1 LLEEDDD
8 EMEELALTITNLVLA
23 AIMAGIFGVWMYF
36 LTYMTK
42 SFRQSPML
50 ESFDRTRVSRLPKVS
65 VILPAR
71 NEERYIARCLDSLLG
86 QDYTNF
92 EIIAINDSST
102 DGTGEIMK
110 AYAANDLRVMH
121 IDASPKPEGWT
132 GKNWACYQ
140 GYLQARGELLMFTDA
155 DSKHLP
161 STMSLAVGH
170 LISEN
175 LEALTAVP
183 RLICNDFWTKMTL
196 PALATF
202 LHTRFSPI
210 RVNDPNTK
218 TGYFFGSFFIITRST
233 YEAVGTHEGV
243 KEELVEDGAL
253 GGKVKASK
261 FRMKMVRG
269 ESHIDAVWAR
279 DLPTLWQGLRRLM
292 IPVYYQDKV
301 DAYMMAM
308 AVFFIL
314 FAPFVFLPY
323 LPIVAATSFAGNT
336 ISPSFQ
342 ILFGLQMSAIALI
355 MITTAVQCRLAIFES
370 PLYAFAAPLSGALIS
385 LSFMSAIADAKKRKG
400 AVSWRDR
407 EYIVNKTQNPLS

>member
-1 LLEEDDD
+1 
-8 EMEELALTITNLVLA
+8 MEHALTIANLVLA
-23 AIMAGIFGVWMYF
+23 VIMAGIFGVWMYF
-36 LTYMTK
+36 LMYMTK
-42 SFRQSPML
+42 SFWQSPML
-50 ESFDRTRVSRLPKVS
+50 DSFDRTKVSRSPKVS

-71 NEERYIARCLDSLLG
+71 NERCYIARCLDSLLG
-86 QDYTNF
+86 QDYPNF

-110 AYAANDLRVMH
+110 AYAANDLRVLH

-140 GYLQARGELLMFTDA
+140 GFLQARGELLMFTDA
-155 DSKHLP
+155 DSEHLP

-196 PALATF
+196 PVLATF

-210 RVNDPNTK
+210 RVNDPNSK
-218 TGYFFGSFFIITRST
+218 TGYFFGSFFIITRNT
-233 YEAVGTHEGV
+233 YEAIGTHEGV
-243 KEELVEDGAL
+243 KDELVEDGAL
-253 GGKVKASK
+253 GSKVKASK

-279 DLPTLWQGLRRLM
+279 DLPTLWQGLRRFM

-308 AVFFIL
+308 TVFFIL
-314 FAPFVFLPY
+314 FAPFASLPY
-323 LPIVAATSFAGNT
+323 LILASFAGN
-336 ISPSFQ
+336 ISFQ
-342 ILFGLQMSAIALI
+342 ILFGLQISAIALI
-355 MITTAVQCRLAIFES
+355 VVTTAVQCRLAIFES
-370 PLYAFAAPLSGALIS
+370 PLYAFTAPLSGALIS
-385 LSFMSAIADAKKRKG
+385 LSFMSAIADAKKKG
-400 AVSWRDR
+400 TVSWRDR
-407 EYIVNKTQNPLS
+407 KYIISKTQNPVS

>member
-1 LLEEDDD
+1 
-8 EMEELALTITNLVLA
+8 MELALTITNLVLA
-23 AIMAGIFGVWMYF
+23 AIMAGIFGVWLYF

-50 ESFDRTRVSRLPKVS
+50 ESFDRTSVSRFPKVS

-71 NEERYIARCLDSLLG
+71 NEGRYIARCLDSLLG
-86 QDYTNF
+86 QDYPNF

-140 GYLQARGELLMFTDA
+140 GFLRARGELLIFTDA

-170 LISEN
+170 LMSEN

-196 PALATF
+196 PVLATF

-233 YEAVGTHEGV
+233 YEAIGTHEGV

-292 IPVYYQDKV
+292 IPIYYQDKV
-301 DAYMMAM
+301 NAYMMAM

-314 FAPFVFLPY
+314 FAPFASLPY
-323 LPIVAATSFAGNT
+323 LPVASFAGN
-336 ISPSFQ
+336 ISFQ
-342 ILFGLQMSAIALI
+342 ILFGLQISAIALI
-355 MITTAVQCRLAIFES
+355 MVTTAVQCRLAIFES
-370 PLYAFAAPLSGALIS
+370 PVYAFAAPLSGALIS
-385 LSFMSAIADAKKRKG
+385 LSFMSAIADAKKKG

-407 EYIVNKTQNPLS
+407 KYIISKTQNPVS

>member
-1 LLEEDDD
+1 
-8 EMEELALTITNLVLA
+8 MELALTITNLVLA
-23 AIMAGIFGVWMYF
+23 AIMAGIFGVWLYF

-50 ESFDRTRVSRLPKVS
+50 ESFDRTSVSRFPKVS

-71 NEERYIARCLDSLLG
+71 NEGHYIARCLDSLLG
-86 QDYTNF
+86 QDYPNF

-140 GYLQARGELLMFTDA
+140 GFLRARGELLMFTDA

-170 LISEN
+170 LMSEN

-196 PALATF
+196 PVLATF

-233 YEAVGTHEGV
+233 YEAIGTHKGV

-292 IPVYYQDKV
+292 IPIYYQDKV
-301 DAYMMAM
+301 NAYMMAM

-314 FAPFVFLPY
+314 FAPFASLPY
-323 LPIVAATSFAGNT
+323 LPVASFAGNT
-336 ISPSFQ
+336 SFQ
-342 ILFGLQMSAIALI
+342 ILFVLQISAIALI
-355 MITTAVQCRLAIFES
+355 MVTTAAQCRLAIFES
-370 PLYAFAAPLSGALIS
+370 PVYAFAAPLSGALIS
-385 LSFMSAIADAKKRKG
+385 LSFMSAIADAKKKG

-407 EYIVNKTQNPLS
+407 KYIISKTQNPVS

>member
-1 LLEEDDD
+1 
-8 EMEELALTITNLVLA
+8 MELALTITNLVLA
-23 AIMAGIFGVWMYF
+23 AIMAGIFGVWLYF

-50 ESFDRTRVSRLPKVS
+50 ESFDRTSVSRFPKVS
-65 VILPAR
+65 VIVPAR
-71 NEERYIARCLDSLLG
+71 NEGRYIARCLDSLLG
-86 QDYTNF
+86 QDYPNF

-102 DGTGEIMK
+102 DGTGEIIK
-110 AYAANDLRVMH
+110 AYATNDLRVMH

-140 GYLQARGELLMFTDA
+140 GFLRARGELLMFTDA

-170 LISEN
+170 LMSEN

-183 RLICNDFWTKMTL
+183 RLICNDFWTKVTL
-196 PALATF
+196 PVLATF

-233 YEAVGTHEGV
+233 YEAIGTHEGV

-269 ESHIDAVWAR
+269 ESHVDAVWAR

-292 IPVYYQDKV
+292 IPIYYQDKV
-301 DAYMMAM
+301 NAYMMAM

-314 FAPFVFLPY
+314 FAPFTSLPY
-323 LPIVAATSFAGNT
+323 LPVASFAGN
-336 ISPSFQ
+336 ISFQ
-342 ILFGLQMSAIALI
+342 ILFGLQISAIALI
-355 MITTAVQCRLAIFES
+355 MVTTAVQCRLAIFES
-370 PLYAFAAPLSGALIS
+370 PVYAFAAPLSGALIS
-385 LSFMSAIADAKKRKG
+385 LSFMSAIADAKKKG

-407 EYIVNKTQNPLS
+407 KYIISKTQNPVS

>member
-1 LLEEDDD
+1 
-8 EMEELALTITNLVLA
+8 MEHALTIANLVLA
-23 AIMAGIFGVWMYF
+23 VIMAGIFGVWMYF
-36 LTYMTK
+36 LMYMTK
-42 SFRQSPML
+42 SFWQSPML
-50 ESFDRTRVSRLPKVS
+50 DSFDRTKVSRSPKVS

-71 NEERYIARCLDSLLG
+71 NERCYIARCLDSLLG
-86 QDYTNF
+86 QDYPNF

-110 AYAANDLRVMH
+110 AYAANDLRVLH

-140 GYLQARGELLMFTDA
+140 GFLQARGELLMFTDA
-155 DSKHLP
+155 DSEHLP

-196 PALATF
+196 PVLATF

-210 RVNDPNTK
+210 RVNDPNSK
-218 TGYFFGSFFIITRST
+218 TGYFFGSFFIITRNT
-233 YEAVGTHEGV
+233 YEAIGTHEGV
-243 KEELVEDGAL
+243 KDELVEDGAL
-253 GGKVKASK
+253 GSKVKASK

-279 DLPTLWQGLRRLM
+279 DLPTLWQGLRRFM

-308 AVFFIL
+308 TVFFIL
-314 FAPFVFLPY
+314 FAPFASLPY
-323 LPIVAATSFAGNT
+323 LILASFAGN
-336 ISPSFQ
+336 ISFQ
-342 ILFGLQMSAIALI
+342 ILFGLQISAIALI
-355 MITTAVQCRLAIFES
+355 IVTTAVQCRLAIFES
-370 PLYAFAAPLSGALIS
+370 PLYAFTAPLSGALIS
-385 LSFMSAIADAKKRKG
+385 LSFMSAIADAKKKG
-400 AVSWRDR
+400 TVSWRDR
-407 EYIVNKTQNPLS
+407 KYIISKTQNPVS

>member
-1 LLEEDDD
+1 
-8 EMEELALTITNLVLA
+8 MELALTITNLVLA
-23 AIMAGIFGVWMYF
+23 AIMAGIFGVWLYF

-42 SFRQSPML
+42 SFKQSPML
-50 ESFDRTRVSRLPKVS
+50 ESFDWTSVSRSPKVS

-71 NEERYIARCLDSLLG
+71 NEGRYIARCLDSLLG
-86 QDYTNF
+86 QDYPNF

-140 GYLQARGELLMFTDA
+140 GFLRARSELLIFTDA

-170 LISEN
+170 LMSEN

-183 RLICNDFWTKMTL
+183 RLICNDFWTKVTL
-196 PALATF
+196 PVLATF

-233 YEAVGTHEGV
+233 YEAIGTHEGV

-292 IPVYYQDKV
+292 IPIYYQDKV
-301 DAYMMAM
+301 NAYMMAM

-314 FAPFVFLPY
+314 FAPFASLPY
-323 LPIVAATSFAGNT
+323 LPVASFAGN
-336 ISPSFQ
+336 ISFQ
-342 ILFGLQMSAIALI
+342 ILFGLQISVIALI
-355 MITTAVQCRLAIFES
+355 MVTTAVQCRLAIFES
-370 PLYAFAAPLSGALIS
+370 PVYAFAAPLSGALIS
-385 LSFMSAIADAKKRKG
+385 LSFMSAIADAKKKG

-407 EYIVNKTQNPLS
+407 KYIISKTQNPVS

>member
-1 LLEEDDD
+1 
-8 EMEELALTITNLVLA
+8 MEELALTITNLVLS
-23 AIMAGIFGVWMYF
+23 AIMAGIFGVWLYF
-36 LTYMTK
+36 LTYMIK

-50 ESFDRTRVSRLPKVS
+50 ESFDRTTSVSHRSPKVS

-71 NEERYIARCLDSLLG
+71 NEGHYIARCLDSLLG
-86 QDYTNF
+86 QDYPNF

-102 DGTGEIMK
+102 DETGEIMK
-110 AYAANDLRVMH
+110 AYAANDLRIIH

-140 GYLQARGELLMFTDA
+140 GFLRAQGELLMFTDA

-161 STMSLAVGH
+161 TTMSLAVGH

-196 PALATF
+196 PVLAIF

-210 RVNDPNTK
+210 RVNDPNNK
-218 TGYFFGSFFIITRST
+218 IGYFFGSFFIITRST
-233 YEAVGTHEGV
+233 YETIGTHKGV

-253 GGKVKASK
+253 GGKVKAHK

-269 ESHIDAVWAR
+269 EPHIDAVWAR
-279 DLPTLWQGLRRLM
+279 DLQTLWQGLRRLM
-292 IPVYYQDKV
+292 IPLYYQDKV
-301 DAYMMAM
+301 NAYMMAI

-314 FAPFVFLPY
+314 FAPFVSLPY
-323 LPIVAATSFAGNT
+323 LPVVASLSENT
-336 ISPSFQ
+336 SFQ
-342 ILFGLQMSAIALI
+342 ILFGLQISAIALI
-355 MITTAVQCRLAIFES
+355 MVTTAVQCRLAIFES
-370 PLYAFAAPLSGALIS
+370 PVYAFAAPLSGGLIS
-385 LSFMSAIADAKKRKG
+385 LSFMSAIADAKKKR

-407 EYIVNKTQNPLS
+407 KYIISNTQNPIP

>member
-1 LLEEDDD
+1 
-8 EMEELALTITNLVLA
+8 MEHALTIANLVLA
-23 AIMAGIFGVWMYF
+23 VIMAGIFGVWMYF
-36 LTYMTK
+36 LMYMTK
-42 SFRQSPML
+42 SFWQSPML
-50 ESFDRTRVSRLPKVS
+50 DSFDRTKVSRSPKVS

-71 NEERYIARCLDSLLG
+71 NERCYIARCLDSLLG
-86 QDYTNF
+86 QDYPNF

-110 AYAANDLRVMH
+110 AYAANDLRVLH

-140 GYLQARGELLMFTDA
+140 GFLQARGELLMFTDA
-155 DSKHLP
+155 DSEHLP

-196 PALATF
+196 PVLATF

-210 RVNDPNTK
+210 RVNDPNSK
-218 TGYFFGSFFIITRST
+218 TGYFFGSFFIITRNT
-233 YEAVGTHEGV
+233 YEAIGTHEGV
-243 KEELVEDGAL
+243 KDELVEDGAL
-253 GGKVKASK
+253 GSKVKASK

-279 DLPTLWQGLRRLM
+279 DLPTLWQGLRRFM

-308 AVFFIL
+308 TVFFIL
-314 FAPFVFLPY
+314 FAPFASLPY
-323 LPIVAATSFAGNT
+323 LILASFAGN
-336 ISPSFQ
+336 ISFQ
-342 ILFGLQMSAIALI
+342 ILFGLQISAIALI
-355 MITTAVQCRLAIFES
+355 VVTTAVQCRLAIFES
-370 PLYAFAAPLSGALIS
+370 PLYAFTAPLSGALIS
-385 LSFMSAIADAKKRKG
+385 LSFMSAIADAKKKG
-400 AVSWRDR
+400 TVSWRDR
-407 EYIVNKTQNPLS
+407 KYVISKTQNPVS

>member
-1 LLEEDDD
+1 
-8 EMEELALTITNLVLA
+8 MEHALTIANLVLA

-42 SFRQSPML
+42 SFWQSPML
-50 ESFDRTRVSRLPKVS
+50 ESFDRTRVSHFPKVS

-71 NEERYIARCLDSLLG
+71 NERRYITRCLNSLLG
-86 QDYTNF
+86 QDYPNF

-140 GYLQARGELLMFTDA
+140 GFLQARGELLMFTDA

-183 RLICNDFWTKMTL
+183 RLICNDFWTKITL
-196 PALATF
+196 PVLATF

-210 RVNDPNTK
+210 RVNDPNSK
-218 TGYFFGSFFIITRST
+218 TGYFFGSFFIITRNT
-233 YEAVGTHEGV
+233 YEAIGTHEGV

-269 ESHIDAVWAR
+269 EFHIDAVWAR
-279 DLPTLWQGLRRLM
+279 DLPTLWQGLRRFM

-314 FAPFVFLPY
+314 FAPFASLPY
-323 LPIVAATSFAGNT
+323 LPVASFAGNT
-336 ISPSFQ
+336 SFQ
-342 ILFGLQMSAIALI
+342 MLFGLQISAIALI
-355 MITTAVQCRLAIFES
+355 MVTTAVQCRLAIFES
-370 PLYAFAAPLSGALIS
+370 PVYAFAAPLSGALIS
-385 LSFMSAIADAKKRKG
+385 LSFMSAIADAKKKG

-407 EYIVNKTQNPLS
+407 KYMISKTQNPVS

>member
-1 LLEEDDD
+1 
-8 EMEELALTITNLVLA
+8 MEELALTITNLVLA

-50 ESFDRTRVSRLPKVS
+50 ESFDRTRVSRFPKVS

-202 LHTRFSPI
+202 LHTRFSSI

-269 ESHIDAVWAR
+269 ESHIDAAWAR

-301 DAYMMAM
+301 DAYMMTM

-323 LPIVAATSFAGNT
+323 LPIVAVATSFAGNT

-355 MITTAVQCRLAIFES
+355 MITTAVQCRLAVFES

-385 LSFMSAIADAKKRKG
+385 LSFMSAIADAKMRKG

-407 EYIVNKTQNPLS
+407 KYIINKAQNPLS

>member
-1 LLEEDDD
+1 
-8 EMEELALTITNLVLA
+8 MEELALTITNLVLS
-23 AIMAGIFGVWMYF
+23 AIMAGIFGVWLYF
-36 LTYMTK
+36 LTYMIK

-50 ESFDRTRVSRLPKVS
+50 ESFDRTTSLNRYPKVS

-86 QDYTNF
+86 QDYPNF

-140 GYLQARGELLMFTDA
+140 GFLRARGELLMFTDA
-155 DSKHLP
+155 DSKHSP
-161 STMSLAVGH
+161 TTMSLAVGH

-196 PALATF
+196 PILATF

-210 RVNDPNTK
+210 RVNDPTTK
-218 TGYFFGSFFIITRST
+218 TGYFFGSFFIITRNT
-233 YEAVGTHEGV
+233 YEAIGTHEGV

-261 FRMKMVRG
+261 SRMKMVRG

-279 DLPTLWQGLRRLM
+279 DLSTLWQGLRRLM
-292 IPVYYQDKV
+292 IPIYYQDKV
-301 DAYMMAM
+301 DAYKMAI

-314 FAPFVFLPY
+314 FAPFASLPY
-323 LPIVAATSFAGNT
+323 LPVVASFAGNT
-336 ISPSFQ
+336 SSFQ
-342 ILFGLQMSAIALI
+342 MLFGLQISAITLI
-355 MITTAVQCRLAIFES
+355 MVTTAVQCRLAIFES
-370 PLYAFAAPLSGALIS
+370 PVYALAAPLSGALIS
-385 LSFMSAIADAKKRKG
+385 LSFLLAIADAKKKG

-407 EYIVNKTQNPLS
+407 KYIISKTQNPVS

>member
-1 LLEEDDD
+1 
-8 EMEELALTITNLVLA
+8 MELALTITNLVLA
-23 AIMAGIFGVWMYF
+23 AIMAGVFGVWLYF

-50 ESFDRTRVSRLPKVS
+50 ESFDRTKVSRFPKVS

-71 NEERYIARCLDSLLG
+71 NERHYIAHCLDSLLR
-86 QDYTNF
+86 QDYPNF
-92 EIIAINDSST
+92 EIVAINDSST

-110 AYAANDLRVMH
+110 AYAANDLRVIH

-161 STMSLAVGH
+161 TTMSLAVGH
-170 LISEN
+170 LMSGN
-175 LEALTAVP
+175 LGALTAVP

-196 PALATF
+196 PLLATF

-210 RVNDPNTK
+210 RVNNPNTK

-301 DAYMMAM
+301 DAYMMAI

-314 FAPFVFLPY
+314 FAPFASLPY
-323 LPIVAATSFAGNT
+323 LPVASFAGNM
-336 ISPSFQ
+336 SFQ
-342 ILFGLQMSAIALI
+342 ILFVLQISAITLI
-355 MITTAVQCRLAIFES
+355 MVTTAVQCRLAISES

-385 LSFMSAIADAKKRKG
+385 FSFMSAIADAKKKG
-400 AVSWRDR
+400 VVSWRDR
-407 EYIVNKTQNPLS
+407 KYIIRKTQNPLS

>member
-1 LLEEDDD
+1 
-8 EMEELALTITNLVLA
+8 
-23 AIMAGIFGVWMYF
+23 
-36 LTYMTK
+36 
-42 SFRQSPML
+42 
-50 ESFDRTRVSRLPKVS
+50 
-65 VILPAR
+65 
-71 NEERYIARCLDSLLG
+71 
-86 QDYTNF
+86 
-92 EIIAINDSST
+92 
-102 DGTGEIMK
+102 MK

-196 PALATF
+196 PILATF

-210 RVNDPNTK
+210 RVNDPTTK
-218 TGYFFGSFFIITRST
+218 TGYFFGSFFIITRNT
-233 YEAVGTHEGV
+233 YEAIGTHEGV

-279 DLPTLWQGLRRLM
+279 DLSTLWQGLRRLM
-292 IPVYYQDKV
+292 IPIYYQNKV
-301 DAYMMAM
+301 DAYKMAI
-308 AVFFIL
+308 AIFFIL
-314 FAPFVFLPY
+314 FAPFASLSY
-323 LPIVAATSFAGNT
+323 LPVVASFAGNT
-336 ISPSFQ
+336 SSFQ
-342 ILFGLQMSAIALI
+342 MLFGLQISAITLI
-355 MITTAVQCRLAIFES
+355 MVTTAVQCRLAIFES
-370 PLYAFAAPLSGALIS
+370 PVYALAAPLSGALIS
-385 LSFMSAIADAKKRKG
+385 LSFMSAIADAKKKG

-407 EYIVNKTQNPLS
+407 KYIISKTQNPVS

>member
-1 LLEEDDD
+1 
-8 EMEELALTITNLVLA
+8 MEELALTITNLVLSA
-23 AIMAGIFGVWMYF
+23 MMAGIFGVWLYF
-36 LTYMTK
+36 LIYMTK

-50 ESFDRTRVSRLPKVS
+50 ESFDRTSVSRFPKVS

-71 NEERYIARCLDSLLG
+71 NEGQYIARCLDSLLG
-86 QDYTNF
+86 QDYPNF

-110 AYAANDLRVMH
+110 TYAANDLRVMH

-140 GYLQARGELLMFTDA
+140 GFLRARGELLMFTDA

-170 LISEN
+170 LMSEN

-196 PALATF
+196 PVLATF

-233 YEAVGTHEGV
+233 YEAIGTHEGV

-269 ESHIDAVWAR
+269 EPHIDAVWAR
-279 DLPTLWQGLRRLM
+279 DLTTLWQGLRRFM

-314 FAPFVFLPY
+314 FAPFASLPY
-323 LPIVAATSFAGNT
+323 LPLVASFAGNT
-336 ISPSFQ
+336 SSFQ
-342 ILFGLQMSAIALI
+342 ILFGLQISAIALI
-355 MITTAVQCRLAIFES
+355 MVTTAVQCRLAIFES
-370 PLYAFAAPLSGALIS
+370 PMYAFAAPLSGALIS
-385 LSFMSAIADAKKRKG
+385 LSFMSAIADAKKKG

-407 EYIVNKTQNPLS
+407 KYMISKTQNPVS

>member
-1 LLEEDDD
+1 
-8 EMEELALTITNLVLA
+8 MEHALTIANLVLA

-36 LTYMTK
+36 LTYMIK
-42 SFRQSPML
+42 SFWQSPML
-50 ESFDRTRVSRLPKVS
+50 ESFDRTRVSHFPKVS

-71 NEERYIARCLDSLLG
+71 NERRYITRCLNSLLG
-86 QDYTNF
+86 QDYPNF

-140 GYLQARGELLMFTDA
+140 GFLQARGELLMFTDA

-183 RLICNDFWTKMTL
+183 RLICNDFWTKITL
-196 PALATF
+196 PVLATF

-210 RVNDPNTK
+210 RVNDPNSK
-218 TGYFFGSFFIITRST
+218 TGYFFGSFFIITRNT
-233 YEAVGTHEGV
+233 YEAIGTHEGV
-243 KEELVEDGAL
+243 KDELVEDGAL
-253 GGKVKASK
+253 GSKVKASK

-269 ESHIDAVWAR
+269 EFHIDAVWAR
-279 DLPTLWQGLRRLM
+279 DLPTLWQGLRRFM

-308 AVFFIL
+308 TVFFIL
-314 FAPFVFLPY
+314 FAPFASLPY
-323 LPIVAATSFAGNT
+323 LILASFAGN
-336 ISPSFQ
+336 ISFQ
-342 ILFGLQMSAIALI
+342 ILFGLQISAIALI
-355 MITTAVQCRLAIFES
+355 IVTTAVQCRLAIFES
-370 PLYAFAAPLSGALIS
+370 PLYAFTAPLSGALIS
-385 LSFMSAIADAKKRKG
+385 LSFMSAIADAKKKG

-407 EYIVNKTQNPLS
+407 KYVISKTQNPVS

>member
-1 LLEEDDD
+1 
-8 EMEELALTITNLVLA
+8 MELALTTTNLVLA
-23 AIMAGIFGVWMYF
+23 AIMAGIFCVWLYF

-50 ESFDRTRVSRLPKVS
+50 ESFDRASVTRSPKVS

-71 NEERYIARCLDSLLG
+71 NEGRYIARCLDSLLA
-86 QDYTNF
+86 QDYPNF

-102 DGTGEIMK
+102 DRTSEIMN
-110 AYAANDLRVMH
+110 AYAANDLRVMP

-140 GYLQARGELLMFTDA
+140 GYLRAQGELLMFTDA
-155 DSKHLP
+155 DTKHLP
-161 STMSLAVGH
+161 SAMSFAVGQ
-170 LISEN
+170 IVSQN

-183 RLICNDFWTKMTL
+183 RLICNDFWTKITM

-202 LHTRFSPI
+202 LYTRFSPL

-218 TGYFFGSFFIITRST
+218 TGYFFGSFFIITRSA
-233 YEAVGTHEGV
+233 YNAVGTHEGV

-253 GGKVKASK
+253 GRKVKAGK

-269 ESHIDAVWAR
+269 ERQIDAVWAR
-279 DLPTLWQGLRRLM
+279 DLSTLWHGLRRLM
-292 IPVYYQDKV
+292 ISLYYQDK
-301 DAYMMAM
+301 AGAHMMVL

-314 FAPFVFLPY
+314 FAPFASLSY
-323 LPIVAATSFAGNT
+323 LPVASFFFAENA
-336 ISPSFQ
+336 SFH
-342 ILFGLQMSAIALI
+342 ILLGLQISAIALI
-355 MITTAVQCRLAIFES
+355 IATTAAQCRLAIFES
-370 PLYAFAAPLSGALIS
+370 PVYAFAAPMSGAVIS
-385 LSFMSAIADAKKRKG
+385 FSFISAIADAKKKD

-407 EYIVNKTQNPLS
+407 QYTIRRN